1 MKQQM
6 PASIVIEQNETK
18 SRMDSLVTPIKLY
31 ARGCVHALLIELK
44 SQTHGQQSALT
55 WFFRLV

>member
-1 MKQQM
+1 M

-18 SRMDSLVTPIKLY
+18 SRMDSLLMPIKLY